1 VRKLYKSGSVGYQ
14 LVIEQLDVIRKL
26 IIRPQFDLSKEQRKD
41 LSEQYFEFKRYYLNN
56 MLKVKKTKRMEKV
69 IKEHNKEIQ

>member
-1 VRKLYKSGSVGYQ
+1 MRKLYKSGSVGYQ

-41 LSEQYFEFKRYYLNN
+41 LSEEYFEFKRYYLNN